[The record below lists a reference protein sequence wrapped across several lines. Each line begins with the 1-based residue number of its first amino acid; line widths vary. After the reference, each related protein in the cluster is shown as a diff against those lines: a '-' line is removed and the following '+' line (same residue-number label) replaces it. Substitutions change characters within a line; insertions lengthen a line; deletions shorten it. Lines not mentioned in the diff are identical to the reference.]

1 MGGPGPGLQARSAG
15 PVGRMGCILPATS
28 YPLPPPPP
36 RLSPSAAC
44 TPRRRVGADAP
55 RLVAA
60 AAPRA
65 AGVKCTA
72 GSNAWPSR
80 VAACAWAQ
88 HDVRLASMSRAAG
101 SLPQFPAFHRRQ
113 SPRSCADQI
122 VDGVKDTKPAARL
135 MSAAPASR
143 LARCSP
149 CEWHAG
155 SPYAAL
161 QPLFPSRYDGAT
173 GAACC
178 PTVSD
183 PAVLIPPSRT
193 SRKSDG
199 ACNEQEARGGSCG
212 GAQSPSPT
220 WQARLRRGVTT
231 GISSALTCVH
241 YCLVLA
247 CLSLLWTRRRA
258 LPFGLES
265 CRCKPSCLS
274 EARASRWSP
283 AGSLAPGGRTGGVRR
298 ASLLLL
304 VPWLAVCTA
313 AGTICSNEPTVCDGT
328 YSGTSLCALP
338 TTLSPPLHS
347 DSARGR

>member
-1 MGGPGPGLQARSAG
+1 MGQRLGGRHAVRDRWDGWDASGLRQGIRSA
-15 PVGRMGCILPATS
+15 R
-28 YPLPPPPP
+28 PLP
-36 RLSPSAAC
+36 LTPSAAC
-44 TPRRRVGADAP
+44 TPRRRVGVEAP
-55 RLVAA
+55 RLDTP
-60 AAPRA
+60 APRA
-65 AGVKCTA
+65 AGVECTA

-80 VAACAWAQ
+80 VGRLRLGAA
-88 HDVRLASMSRAAG
+88 RRAAG
-101 SLPQFPAFHRRQ
+101 LDVSGCRKPASVSRFPPQAEPPQLCVPDCRQ
-113 SPRSCADQI
+113 SHQARGP
-122 VDGVKDTKPAARL
+122 VDEC
-135 MSAAPASR
+135 SPASR
-143 LARCSP
+143 LAHCPP

-161 QPLFPSRYDGAT
+161 QPLLPSRYDGAT

-193 SRKSDG
+193 SSSL
-199 ACNEQEARGGSCG
+199 NEQEARGGACG
-212 GAQSPSPT
+212 GAQSP
-220 WQARLRRGVTT
+220 WQARLRQGVTT

-241 YCLVLA
+241 CCLVLA

-265 CRCKPSCLS
+265 CRCKPSCLIK
-274 EARASRWSP
+274 ARASRWSP
-283 AGSLAPGGRTGGVRR
+283 AGSLAPGGRTVGRVRR

-313 AGTICSNEPTVCDGT
+313 AGTICSNEPTVCDGSF
-328 YSGTSLCALP
+328 SGTELCALP

>member
-1 MGGPGPGLQARSAG
+1 MLRHRARPASSARPVQTRGRLGWPLAPGRSTTCGWPRCLGL
-15 PVGRMGCILPATS
+15 PE
-28 YPLPPPPP
+28 
-36 RLSPSAAC
+36 
-44 TPRRRVGADAP
+44 
-55 RLVAA
+55 
-60 AAPRA
+60 
-65 AGVKCTA
+65 
-72 GSNAWPSR
+72 
-80 VAACAWAQ
+80 
-88 HDVRLASMSRAAG
+88 ASVS
-101 SLPQFPAFHRRQ
+101 AFHRRQ
-113 SPRSCADQI
+113 SPPSCAYQI

-143 LARCSP
+143 LAHCAP

-161 QPLFPSRYDGAT
+161 QPLLPSRYDGAT
-173 GAACC
+173 GAACW

-193 SRKSDG
+193 SSSL
-199 ACNEQEARGGSCG
+199 NEQEARGGACG
-212 GAQSPSPT
+212 GAQSP
-220 WQARLRRGVTT
+220 WQARLRQGVTT

-241 YCLVLA
+241 CCLVLA

-328 YSGTSLCALP
+328 YSGTELCAVP
-338 TTLSPPLHS
+338 TTLSPPLRS

>member
-1 MGGPGPGLQARSAG
+1 MGGPGPGRQASGAG
-15 PVGRMGCILPATS
+15 PVGRMGCILPASS
-28 YPLPPPPP
+28 YSDP
-36 RLSPSAAC
+36 RAPRTPSAAC
-44 TPRRRVGADAP
+44 TPRRRVGAEAR
-55 RLVAA
+55 RLHTP
-60 AAPRA
+60 APRA

-80 VAACAWAQ
+80 VGRLRLGAARRDWPRC
-88 HDVRLASMSRAAG
+88 LG
-101 SLPQFPAFHRRQ
+101 LPEACLSFRFPPQAEPPQLCGPDCRRRQ
-113 SPRSCADQI
+113 RHQARGP
-122 VDGVKDTKPAARL
+122 VDEC
-135 MSAAPASR
+135 SPASR

-183 PAVLIPPSRT
+183 PAVLIPPSQT
-193 SRKSDG
+193 SRKRDG
-199 ACNEQEARGGSCG
+199 ACNEQEARGGACG
-212 GAQSPSPT
+212 GAQSP
-220 WQARLRRGVTT
+220 WQARLRQGVTT
-231 GISSALTCVH
+231 RISSALTCVH
-241 YCLVLA
+241 CCLVLA

-258 LPFGLES
+258 LPFVHES

-274 EARASRWSP
+274 EVRASRWSP
-283 AGSLAPGGRTGGVRR
+283 AGSLAPGGRNGGVRR

-313 AGTICSNEPTVCDGT
+313 GHTAGGTICSTEPTVCDGT
-328 YSGTSLCALP
+328 YSGAGLCALP
-338 TTLSPPLHS
+338 TTLSPRYT
-347 DSARGR
+347 ARPRG

>member
-1 MGGPGPGLQARSAG
+1 MRLGAARRGWPRCLGL
-15 PVGRMGCILPATS
+15 PE
-28 YPLPPPPP
+28 
-36 RLSPSAAC
+36 
-44 TPRRRVGADAP
+44 
-55 RLVAA
+55 
-60 AAPRA
+60 
-65 AGVKCTA
+65 
-72 GSNAWPSR
+72 
-80 VAACAWAQ
+80 
-88 HDVRLASMSRAAG
+88 ASVS
-101 SLPQFPAFHRRQ
+101 AFHRRQ
-113 SPRSCADQI
+113 SPPSCAYEI

-143 LARCSP
+143 LAHCSP

-155 SPYAAL
+155 SQYAAL
-161 QPLFPSRYDGAT
+161 QPLFLSRYDGAT

-193 SRKSDG
+193 SSSL
-199 ACNEQEARGGSCG
+199 NEQEARGGACG

-220 WQARLRRGVTT
+220 WQARLRQGVTT
-231 GISSALTCVH
+231 GISSALTCV
-241 YCLVLA
+241 LVLA

-283 AGSLAPGGRTGGVRR
+283 AGSLAPGGRTVGRVRR

-328 YSGTSLCALP
+328 YSGTELCAVP

>member
-1 MGGPGPGLQARSAG
+1 MGGPGPGRQASGAG

-28 YPLPPPPP
+28 YHVPT
-36 RLSPSAAC
+36 SAVC
-44 TPRRRVGADAP
+44 NPRRRVGAEAR
-55 RLVAA
+55 RLHTP
-60 AAPRA
+60 APRA
-65 AGVKCTA
+65 AGVECTA

-80 VAACAWAQ
+80 VGRLRLGAA
-88 HDVRLASMSRAAG
+88 RRAAG
-101 SLPQFPAFHRRQ
+101 LDVSGCRKPASVSAFHRRQ
-113 SPRSCADQI
+113 RPPSCADQI

-155 SPYAAL
+155 SPYSSL

-193 SRKSDG
+193 SSSL
-199 ACNEQEARGGSCG
+199 NEQEARGGACG
-212 GAQSPSPT
+212 GAQSP
-220 WQARLRRGVTT
+220 WQARLRQGVTT
-231 GISSALTCVH
+231 RISSALTCVH
-241 YCLVLA
+241 CCLVLA

-328 YSGTSLCALP
+328 YSGTELCALP

>member
-1 MGGPGPGLQARSAG
+1 MRDRWDGWGTSCLRQVIRS
-15 PVGRMGCILPATS
+15 PAP
-28 YPLPPPPP
+28 PLAA
-36 RLSPSAAC
+36 PSAAC
-44 TPRRRVGADAP
+44 TPRRRVGAEAR
-55 RLVAA
+55 RLDN

-65 AGVKCTA
+65 AGVRCTA

-101 SLPQFPAFHRRQ
+101 SLSFRFPPQAEPPQLCVPDCRRRQ
-113 SPRSCADQI
+113 RHQARGPVDECSP
-122 VDGVKDTKPAARL
+122 GE
-135 MSAAPASR
+135 R

-161 QPLFPSRYDGAT
+161 QPLLPSRYDGAT
-173 GAACC
+173 GAACW

-193 SRKSDG
+193 SRKRDG
-199 ACNEQEARGGSCG
+199 ACNEQEARGGACG
-212 GAQSPSPT
+212 GAQSP
-220 WQARLRRGVTT
+220 WQARLRQGVTT
-231 GISSALTCVH
+231 RISSALTCVH
-241 YCLVLA
+241 CCLVLA

-328 YSGTSLCALP
+328 YSGIDLCALP
-338 TTLSPPLHS
+338 PRQQNSDTPPPGL
-347 DSARGR
+347 

>member
-1 MGGPGPGLQARSAG
+1 MRLGAARH
-15 PVGRMGCILPATS
+15 
-28 YPLPPPPP
+28 
-36 RLSPSAAC
+36 
-44 TPRRRVGADAP
+44 
-55 RLVAA
+55 
-60 AAPRA
+60 A
-65 AGVKCTA
+65 AGL
-72 GSNAWPSR
+72 
-80 VAACAWAQ
+80 
-88 HDVRLASMSRAAG
+88 DVSGRRKPASVS
-101 SLPQFPAFHRRQ
+101 AFHRRQ

-122 VDGVKDTKPAARL
+122 VDGVQDTKPAARL

-149 CEWHAG
+149 CAWHAG

-161 QPLFPSRYDGAT
+161 QPLFPSRYDGAM

-193 SRKSDG
+193 SSSL
-199 ACNEQEARGGSCG
+199 NEQEVRGGSCG
-212 GAQSPSPT
+212 GAQSP
-220 WQARLRRGVTT
+220 WQARLTQGVTT
-231 GISSALTCVH
+231 RISSALTCVH
-241 YCLVLA
+241 CCLVLA

-258 LPFGLES
+258 LPFGPES

-283 AGSLAPGGRTGGVRR
+283 AGSLAPGGRTVGRVRR

-313 AGTICSNEPTVCDGT
+313 AGTLCSNEPTVCDGT
-328 YSGTSLCALP
+328 FSGTYLCALP

-347 DSARGR
+347 ARG

>member
-1 MGGPGPGLQARSAG
+1 MRLGAAR
-15 PVGRMGCILPATS
+15 
-28 YPLPPPPP
+28 
-36 RLSPSAAC
+36 
-44 TPRRRVGADAP
+44 
-55 RLVAA
+55 
-60 AAPRA
+60 RA
-65 AGVKCTA
+65 AGL
-72 GSNAWPSR
+72 
-80 VAACAWAQ
+80 
-88 HDVRLASMSRAAG
+88 DVSGCRKPASVS
-101 SLPQFPAFHRRQ
+101 AFHRRQ

-193 SRKSDG
+193 SSSL
-199 ACNEQEARGGSCG
+199 NEQEARGGSCG
-212 GAQSPSPT
+212 GAQSP
-220 WQARLRRGVTT
+220 WQARLRQGVTT
-231 GISSALTCVH
+231 RISSALTCVH

-274 EARASRWSP
+274 EVRASRWSP
-283 AGSLAPGGRTGGVRR
+283 AGSLAPGGRTVGRVRR

-328 YSGTSLCALP
+328 YSGTELCALP
-338 TTLSPPLHS
+338 TTLSPPLRS
-347 DSARGR
+347 